1 MLLTRSPLEYPQ
13 AGLSV
18 RLACVKHAASVRPEP
33 GSNSP
38 LNAYNHAH
46 HQKRHA
52 RSTKKRNAHQKQT
65 PDHKH
70 KHEQTSSKICTTKQM
85 PRHQTPPPP
94 HRQQQ
99 SPAPDKIGT
108 DYRYAVEF
116 SKNGHAPIPAL
127 RTAWGATFIKLL
139 GPFIKLLGP
148 VRSVKLPVPQCL
160 PAIAGGVDAPRRSP
174 RLEAVAPLTSTRQH
188 Q

>member
-1 MLLTRSPLEYPQ
+1 
-13 AGLSV
+13 
-18 RLACVKHAASVRPEP
+18 
-33 GSNSP
+33 

-116 SKNGHAPIPAL
+116 SKNGRAL
-127 RTAWGATFIKLL
+127 LLVLKTASRATRPTLPEDL
-139 GPFIKLLGP
+139 GQYKPPGSPGPGSRDEAQASPSP
-148 VRSVKLPVPQCL
+148 VR
-160 PAIAGGVDAPRRSP
+160 GG
-174 RLEAVAPLTSTRQH
+174 
-188 Q
+188 